1 MPELPPPG
9 FNFIFCHEDALL
21 NAAEAGDTELCERL
35 HELRDAS
42 RKVPKDEPYPE
53 TVAESIDDD
62 MRYRV
67 GVTKIMKR
75 YAKAKPWK
83 GSFEDRCEKLA
94 TLFTE
99 LACEYGLA
107 VPTLLIYTG
116 IGHSYSYTEGAIRLD
131 AKSGYGPSVL
141 SALHEFGHYLGK
153 GEKGTCRWSINLFKR
168 HFPKSYSRLVP
179 RGHMLVTP
187 VRTPL
192 GS

>member
-9 FNFIFCHEDALL
+9 FTFIYCHEDALV
-21 NAAEAGDTELCERL
+21 AAVESDNDELAERL
-35 HELRDAS
+35 HELREAT

-53 TVAESIDDD
+53 TVAESIDDE
-62 MRYRV
+62 MKYRL
-67 GVTKIMKR
+67 GVTKAMKR
-75 YAKAKPWK
+75 YAKSKPW
-83 GSFEDRCEKLA
+83 GGTFEDRCGKLA

-116 IGHSYSYTEGAIRLD
+116 IGHSYSYSEGAIRLD

-153 GEKGTCRWSINLFKR
+153 GEKGTCKWSINLFKR
-168 HFPKSYSRLVP
+168 HFPNSYSKLVP
-179 RGHMLVTP
+179 NGHMLMAP
-187 VRTPL
+187 VRTGL